1 MPMSRLDKIKKALAN
16 APAPSAEEMEL
27 TARRVVKEAFE
38 EIRAMREAGHKF
50 ETIAEIIASA
60 GDEGVEVAS
69 STLKSYY
76 TDERKERRKAANRAK
91 REANRLERE
100 SATPQQPQPQVI
112 NATLED
118 DDEEPQ

>member
-1 MPMSRLDKIKKALAN
+1 MSMSQLEAIKQALAE
-16 APAPSAEEMEL
+16 APAPPAEEREL
-27 TARRVVKEAFE
+27 TARLVVTEAFE

-60 GDEGVEVAS
+60 GDEGVEIAS
-69 STLKSYY
+69 STLASYY
-76 TDERKERRKAANRAK
+76 NDERKERRKAANRAK

-100 SATPQQPQPQVI
+100 SATSRQHQPQVI